1 MSLRPVKDT
10 HSISRAVASFFLAQ
24 NFPESQIILGK
35 IVSSGKFTSYSRK
48 GSISE
53 KLIQF
58 GDRAVNV
65 RDNKNNGFV
74 LERFENGVSS
84 DILKMENTPNGKS
97 VLNIETRNYTRWG
110 NFANNLRQDL
120 QELTSLKSFYVEA
133 IGLTYV
139 DEFLWKANTPI
150 DIENIFNKESEML
163 NGKFLSSKISSIVST
178 FIDTQIEGYNL
189 GEERSEISF
198 SNDLKR
204 ITISHTYVLQFSKL
218 KELESL
224 TYDEFIGEFEGIHN
238 KNKEFLREILS
249 VDTQDLIKLN

>member
-1 MSLRPVKDT
+1 MSLRPVKET
-10 HSISRAVASFFLAQ
+10 HSISRAVANFYLAQ
-24 NFPESQIILGK
+24 NFPESQIILEK
-35 IVSSGKFTSYSRK
+35 IVSLGKFASYSRK

-74 LERFENGVSS
+74 LERFQNGVSS

-97 VLNIETRNYTRWG
+97 VINIETRSYTRWN
-110 NFANNLRQDL
+110 NFADNLKQDL
-120 QELTSLKSFYVEA
+120 QELTSFKSFYVEA

-139 DEFLWKANTPI
+139 DEFLWKGNNPI
-150 DIENIFNKESEML
+150 DVKSIFNETSEML
-163 NGKFLSSKISSIVST
+163 NDKFLTSRISSIVST
-178 FIDTQIEGYNL
+178 FIDTQVEGYNL

-204 ITISHTYVLQFSKL
+204 VTISHTYVLQFLKL
-218 KELESL
+218 KELEQHTS
-224 TYDEFIGEFEGIHN
+224 DEFVDELETIHD
-238 KNKEFLREILS
+238 KNKAFLREILS
-249 VDTQDLIKLN
+249 EETQHLIQLN

>member
-1 MSLRPVKDT
+1 MSLRPVKET
-10 HSISRAVASFFLAQ
+10 HSISRAVANFYLAQ
-24 NFPESQIILGK
+24 NFPESQIILEK
-35 IVSSGKFTSYSRK
+35 IVSSEKFASYSRK

-74 LERFENGVSS
+74 LERFQNGVTS

-97 VLNIETRNYTRWG
+97 VLNIETRNYSRWN
-110 NFANNLRQDL
+110 NFSENLSQDL
-120 QELTSLKSFYVEA
+120 EELTSFKSFYVEA

-139 DEFLWKANTPI
+139 DEFLWKADTPI
-150 DIENIFNKESEML
+150 DVESVFNKQSEML
-163 NGKFLSSKISSIVST
+163 NNKFLTSNISSIVST

-198 SNDLKR
+198 SNKLKR
-204 ITISHTYVLQFSKL
+204 VTISHTYVLQFIKL
-218 KELESL
+218 KELEQH
-224 TYDEFIGEFEGIHN
+224 TYPHFISDLEAIHD
-238 KNKEFLREILS
+238 KNKQFLREILS
-249 VDTQDLIKLN
+249 DSTQNLINLQ